1 MIVGTLAIATAT
13 GGSVHEDGRE
23 LPVIA
28 DMDVVVAGGGMGGYA
43 AAVAAAQTGAKT
55 ILLECTGFL
64 GGLLTGCLAEVM
76 QWQNDH
82 EGRQI
87 IAGVWEDTKQRLI
100 RAGGTPGPLVFDGPM
115 WGPHMKMP
123 LRAAA
128 ITPFDSEMLKYVMA
142 EQVLD
147 SGAQLLYYA
156 MVVGVVK
163 DRDRVRGV
171 IIDGK
176 SGRAAILGKVTV
188 DATGDAD
195 VCAAAG
201 APYVKGREGDGRMMG
216 ATLHMHAHG
225 VEPAPLWDYIQSHPT
240 DVPRWAH
247 LRPLDGSAF
256 PPNIE
261 MMRFACHGFQ
271 ESMQAAKARGELYFT
286 RGEMGLWPSMG
297 RGRVEV
303 NVTRIDEVDGTE
315 IRDLSR
321 AQIEG
326 RKQCVSIMNFLR
338 REIPG
343 FQAAYISQVAPDVQ
357 CRETRRIVGEHL
369 LTDDDLLGGTHF
381 EDSVAM
387 ASYPVEV
394 HPPETGQRVWG
405 VPKRAYQIPY
415 RVFHPRNVRGVIVAS
430 SRALSAQQNA
440 AGALRQSPTPMVTGH
455 AAGVAAALAAARNVT
470 PSQVSAAE
478 IREVLHRQGAVTD

>member
-1 MIVGTLAIATAT
+1 MAALAVAAAQ
-13 GGSVHEDGRE
+13 GGEVREEGRK
-23 LPVIA
+23 LPVYA
-28 DMDVVVAGGGMGGYA
+28 DVDVVVAGGGMSGYA

-76 QWQNDH
+76 QWQNDP

-87 IAGVWEDTKQRLI
+87 IAGVWEETKQRLI
-100 RAGGTPGPLVFDGPM
+100 RAGGAPGPLVFDGPM
-115 WGPHMKMP
+115 WGPDIKMP

-147 SGAQLLYYA
+147 SDAKLLYYA

-163 DRDRVRGV
+163 DGARVRGV

-176 SGRAAILGKVTV
+176 SGRAAVLGKVIV
-188 DATGDAD
+188 DATGDVD

-225 VEPAPLWDYIQSHPT
+225 VEPGPLWDYIQSHPT

-247 LRPLDGSAF
+247 LRPMDGSPF
-256 PPNIE
+256 PSNIE

-271 ESMQAAKARGELYFT
+271 ESMQAAKARGDLYFT
-286 RGEMGLWPSMG
+286 RGEMGLWPAMG

-303 NVTRIDEVDGTE
+303 NVTRIDDVDGTE

-326 RKQCVSIMNFLR
+326 RKQCVSIMQFLR

-357 CRETRRIVGEHL
+357 CRETRRIVGDYV
-369 LTDDDLLGGTHF
+369 LTDEDLLEGRRF
-381 EDSVAM
+381 EDSIGM

-405 VPKRAYQIPY
+405 VPKCAYQIPY
-415 RVFHPRNVRGVIVAS
+415 RVLHPRNIQNVIVAS
-430 SRALSAQQNA
+430 ARAASAQQNA
-440 AGALRQSPTPMVTGH
+440 AGALRICPTPMVTGH

-470 PSQVSAAE
+470 PSQVPAADVRQ
-478 IREVLHRQGAVTD
+478 ILHQQGAVTE